1 MAVFDVV
8 CRSCRGIFHETNEK
22 DGWIDASE
30 WKKIRDPFV
39 SKFNPKA
46 IANASM
52 FQLKEQYVSWG
63 WTDFPKD
70 PSLSGDALECPA
82 CGAPY
87 PDGAGK
93 VLIQKQGEGDSL
105 LRNAASSATAEGIEA
120 SNVV

>member
-8 CRSCRGIFHETNEK
+8 CRSCRGIFHETNDK
-22 DGWIDASE
+22 DGWIETSE
-30 WKKIRDPFV
+30 WKRIRDPFV

-46 IANASM
+46 PNASM
-52 FQLKEQYVSWG
+52 FRLKEQYVSWG

-87 PDGAGK
+87 TDGEGK
-93 VLIQKQGEGDSL
+93 VIVQKQGEGDSIL
-105 LRNAASSATAEGIEA
+105 KNAASAAKETGESH
-120 SNVV
+120 VV